1 MTSETSLRKK
11 DLICPEC
18 GSIIKISDEATS
30 LICSACG
37 TSYTY
42 HPESRIV
49 PYLNFQQ
56 EGQSSIGYEVTNDLI
71 LTRNDQGFI
80 ILQDAK
86 MPSIMERM
94 PIRTHYVSQ
103 PHLEISVENR
113 YELVENEGGKTL
125 LRKLDCQIKDANSQN
140 GTMVNDTRLK
150 IDGQCQLKHN
160 DIITLAPNC
169 SGYVKI
175 VFKQRHLT

>member
-1 MTSETSLRKK
+1 MTSDTSLRKK
-11 DLICPEC
+11 DLICHEC

-42 HPESRIV
+42 HPESKIV

-56 EGQSSIGYEVTNDLI
+56 EGERAISHEVTNDLI
-71 LTRNDQGFI
+71 LTRNDRGFI

-86 MPSIMERM
+86 MPSIMERL

-113 YELVENEGGKTL
+113 YELVESNGEKTL
-125 LRKLDCQIKDANSQN
+125 LRKLDCQVKDANSQN
-140 GTMVNDTRLK
+140 GTLVNDTRLK
-150 IDGQCQLKHN
+150 IDEQCQLKHN
-160 DIITLAPNC
+160 DVITLAPNC

>member
-1 MTSETSLRKK
+1 MTSDTSLRKK

-18 GSIIKISDEATS
+18 GSIIKILDEATS
-30 LICSACG
+30 LVCSACG

-56 EGQSSIGYEVTNDLI
+56 EGQRSISYEVTNDLI
-71 LTRNDQGFI
+71 LTRNDRGFI

-94 PIRTHYVSQ
+94 PIRTHYVSK

-113 YELVENEGGKTL
+113 YELVDREGEKTL

-150 IDGQCQLKHN
+150 IDEKCQLKHN
-160 DIITLAPNC
+160 DVITLAPNC

-175 VFKQRHLT
+175 VFKQRHLS

>member
-1 MTSETSLRKK
+1 MTSDTSLRKK

-18 GSIIKISDEATS
+18 GSII
-30 LICSACG
+30 CG

-42 HPESRIV
+42 HPESKIV

-56 EGQSSIGYEVTNDLI
+56 EGERAISHEVTNDLI
-71 LTRNDQGFI
+71 LTRNDRGFI

-86 MPSIMERM
+86 MPSIMERL

-113 YELVENEGGKTL
+113 
-125 LRKLDCQIKDANSQN
+125 LRKLDCQVKDANSQN
-140 GTMVNDTRLK
+140 GTLVNDTRLK
-150 IDGQCQLKHN
+150 IDEQCQLKHN
-160 DIITLAPNC
+160 DVITLAPNC